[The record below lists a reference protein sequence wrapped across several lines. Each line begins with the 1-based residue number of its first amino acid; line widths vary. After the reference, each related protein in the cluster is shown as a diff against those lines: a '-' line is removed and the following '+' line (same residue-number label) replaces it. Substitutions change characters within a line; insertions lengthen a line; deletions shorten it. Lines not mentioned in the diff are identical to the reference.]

1 MLRMS
6 CCLVVIVFF
15 LAGVAAAQDAGVAI
29 GATSHSSDNSSVKKL
44 SRDSAVPFDGLTWTF
59 IGPHSAPQGP
69 NGIVSGIVTAI
80 AVDTT
85 DTTGNTVFAGSA
97 DGGVWKTTNGG
108 ATWTP
113 LADNQATLAI
123 GAIAIAPSN
132 HDVIYAGTGVPQWIG
147 TDVYAGAG
155 VLRST
160 DGGATW
166 AQTCTSAGTA
176 ANATCPF
183 IGPFSNGSL
192 PGNGARISAL
202 AVNPANSSQLLA
214 ATQIFTGTDSQP
226 GEPGIY
232 CSDDQGATW
241 ILLNLHPAEGGGAAG
256 TAVFYASEST
266 AYAALGRT
274 TGDPQNGIY
283 FSANAGA
290 ACASQTWAP
299 VTGAGLPAQSGVG
312 HIAMAFAPNV
322 ASNPGNADAT
332 KIILYAEIASASTAS
347 QNSLGIFRSVDGG
360 ATWVKTSFPDNC
372 APACAYAMALAVDPD
387 DSTGN
392 TLFAGGNGNPA
403 LLRSVDGGNSF
414 TAVDASAAST
424 IPAGYH
430 AIVFAPGELN
440 SQMYAGTD
448 GGIWSTVNAAAQNVS
463 WGDLNAALALTA
475 FNAGFAIDASAPS
488 NSIGGTLRDG
498 TVANAAGISAW
509 SELSGCTDG
518 GAAIVDSFVPS
529 TIYFSCANTAA
540 PAIWRTFAGL
550 GGTPAFSQIGS
561 GIATSDPIDPVPPL
575 VEDALIA
582 GRIYFGTNRVWQSTD
597 AGDSWTAISGNLAS
611 TAGDGVALTS
621 IAVDAGNSSIV
632 YTGAEDGTVEVAMN
646 VSTGGLATFSNVSNG
661 LPAREITHIAVDP
674 SDASGNTAYVAF
686 AGYAVDVSILGIAT
700 DLRGHIFVT
709 TNGGTSW
716 NDVSCHTADCAQ
728 PGADDLPNFPVRDLV
743 IDPDDPAHATI
754 YAATDS
760 GVYVTTSGGA
770 SWNLLADGMPNA
782 AVMSLAFHEQSRTLR
797 AATHGRGA
805 WELALPAL
813 AGTLSFELSA
823 LSQSSITAGGDVP
836 ARLTLT
842 GRGFTAA
849 SIALWNGS
857 ANGVSIVGTPSATW
871 IDVNVAANLIS
882 QPGTSSIQVSDA
894 SQTPATTNAL
904 NFTVIGIAP
913 GITSITPNSASAEG
927 AAGTSDLA
935 IVIAGT
941 GFAANAQATVEGSAA
956 GITTNSV
963 NSAGTQINATLSHLF
978 LQYGGVFLVGVT
990 NPASGGGAS
999 IAPLPFTVR
1008 NSTPPANDN
1017 FGNAIAVGSA
1027 TFSSTVDNYAATNET
1042 TDPLPT
1048 CSKMS
1053 QVPSKT
1059 VWWVYTPS
1067 SVGTVTA
1074 STAGSSYDTLLAVFT
1089 GTPGTFLQIACN
1101 DDITPGINRASQ
1113 ISFPATAAT
1122 TYYFLVGVANPNAI
1136 AASPDLESGGK
1147 TVFNFTGPAPAGVS
1161 ALPTTATISA
1171 GATMSYNIVALTPP
1185 FAGQV
1190 ALTVSGCPTNAT
1202 CTFLANTVTAGSGT
1216 ILSVVT
1222 AVASAV
1228 VPYTRRPVF
1237 RAPRMLLW
1245 IYIFIA
1251 AFLLLL
1257 PWARRDVKSRKV
1269 ISRLSIATL
1278 CATFSISCAG
1288 CGALGASDPTPPPT
1302 TDTGTPAGSYTITV
1316 TATANT
1322 ITATTSVTL
1331 TVD

>member
-1 MLRMS
+1 MLRMRRGF
-6 CCLVVIVFF
+6 VVVAFF
-15 LAGVAAAQDAGVAI
+15 LAGVAAAQDARVAI
-29 GATSHSSDNSSVKKL
+29 GATSHSSGNSFGKKVA
-44 SRDSAVPFDGLTWTF
+44 RNSATPFDGLEWTF
-59 IGPHSAPQGP
+59 IGPQGAPQGP

-113 LADNQATLAI
+113 VTDNQATLAI

-132 HDVIYAGTGVPQWIG
+132 HEVIYAGTGVQQWIG
-147 TDVYAGAG
+147 TDVYAGVG

-160 DGGATW
+160 DGGASW

-176 ANATCPF
+176 VNATCPF
-183 IGPFSNGSL
+183 IGPFSSGSV

-214 ATQIFTGTDSQP
+214 ATQIYTGTDSQP

-241 ILLNLHPAEGGGAAG
+241 ILLNLHPAEAGGAAG
-256 TAVFYASEST
+256 TSVFYASGT
-266 AYAALGRT
+266 IAYAALGRT

-299 VTGAGLPAQSGVG
+299 VTGAGLPAQSSVG
-312 HIAMAFAPNV
+312 HIALTSAPNV

-360 ATWVKTSFPDNC
+360 ATWVKTSFTDNC

-387 DSTGN
+387 DSAGSTI
-392 TLFAGGNGNPA
+392 FAGGSGSPA
-403 LLRSVDGGNSF
+403 LLRSADGGNSF
-414 TAVDASAAST
+414 TAVDSGAAST
-424 IPAGYH
+424 IPGGYH

-448 GGIWSTVNAAAQNVS
+448 GGVWSTVNAAAQNVS
-463 WGDLNAALALTA
+463 WSDLNAELALTA

-488 NSIGGTLRDG
+488 NSIGGTLRGG
-498 TVANAAGISAW
+498 TIANAGGISAW

-518 GAAIVDSFVPS
+518 GAAIVDAFVPS
-529 TIYFSCANTAA
+529 TVYFSCANTATA
-540 PAIWRTFAGL
+540 TIWRTFAGL
-550 GGTPAFSQIGS
+550 GGSPAFSQIGG
-561 GIATSDPIDPVPPL
+561 GISASDPIDPVPPL
-575 VEDALIA
+575 VENALIA
-582 GRIYFGTNRVWQSTD
+582 GRIYFGTNRVWESTD
-597 AGDSWTAISGNLAS
+597 AGNTWTAISGNLAS
-611 TAGDGVALTS
+611 TSGDGVALTS
-621 IAVDAGNSSIV
+621 IAVDASNSSVV
-632 YTGAEDGTVEVAMN
+632 YTGAEDGTVEVATN
-646 VSTGGLATFSNVSNG
+646 VSAGGVATFSNISNG
-661 LPAREITHIAVDP
+661 LPAREITHVAVDASDP
-674 SDASGNTAYVAF
+674 SGGTAYVAF
-686 AGYAVDVSILGIAT
+686 AGYAVDVSISGIAT
-700 DLRGHIFVT
+700 DFQGHIFAT
-709 TNGGTSW
+709 TNGGASW
-716 NDVSCHTADCAQ
+716 NDISCHAADCAQ
-728 PGADDLPNFPVRDLV
+728 PGPGDLPNFPVRDLV
-743 IDPDDPAHATI
+743 IDPDDLAHATL

-770 SWNLLADGMPNA
+770 SWSLLADGMPNA
-782 AVMSLAFHEQSRTLR
+782 AVMSLAFHEPSRILR

-813 AGTLSFELSA
+813 AGTSSFELSA
-823 LSQSSITAGGDVP
+823 LSQSSIAAGGAP
-836 ARLTLT
+836 AALTLT
-842 GRGFTAA
+842 GRGFTPA

-857 ANGVSIVGTPSATW
+857 ASGVSITGIPSATSM
-871 IDVNVAANLIS
+871 DVTLAADLIS

-904 NFTVIGIAP
+904 NFTVIGSAP
-913 GITSITPNSASAEG
+913 GITSITPNSTSAEG
-927 AAGTSDLA
+927 SSGTSDLA

-941 GFAANAQATVEGSAA
+941 GFAANAQATVEGNTS
-956 GITTNSV
+956 GIITNSV

-1008 NSTPPANDN
+1008 NSAPPANDN
-1017 FGNAIAVGSA
+1017 FGSAIAVGSA
-1027 TFSSTVDNYAATNET
+1027 TFSSVVDSYAATNET
-1042 TDPLPT
+1042 TDPVPT

-1053 QVPSKT
+1053 QVPGKT
-1059 VWWVYTPS
+1059 VWWVYMAS

-1074 STAGSSYDTLLAVFT
+1074 STTGSSYDTLLAVFT
-1089 GTPGTFLQIACN
+1089 GAPGTFLQIACN

-1122 TYYFLVGVANPNAI
+1122 TYYFMVGVANPSDVATN
-1136 AASPDLESGGK
+1136 PDLESGGK

-1216 ILSVVT
+1216 TLSVVT
-1222 AVASAV
+1222 AVASSAV
-1228 VPYTRRPVF
+1228 PKT
-1237 RAPRMLLW
+1237 PRIFVRMPRLHLW
-1245 IYIFIA
+1245 IYFFLA
-1251 AFLLLL
+1251 AFLLLML
-1257 PWARRDVKSRKV
+1257 PWARRDLRSRRM
-1269 ISRLSIATL
+1269 ISRLSFATL

-1288 CGALGASDPTPPPT
+1288 CGALGASDPLRRRRRIPARRSGLTP
-1302 TDTGTPAGSYTITV
+1302 SQ
-1316 TATANT
+1316 
-1322 ITATTSVTL
+1322 
-1331 TVD
+1331 